1 MDATSDI
8 DEVDEDQERAAN
20 TNQLL
25 SAVLIFFIFF
35 LHFWLYCSFFVKQW
49 NIKTACHLS
58 VSFLYIAHFS
68 LHLLVCSLK
77 RLKYKTVSLF
87 TLKYRCTV
95 TVP

>member
-35 LHFWLYCSFFVKQW
+35 YTFG
-49 NIKTACHLS
+49 
-58 VSFLYIAHFS
+58 
-68 LHLLVCSLK
+68 
-77 RLKYKTVSLF
+77 
-87 TLKYRCTV
+87 CTV
-95 TVP
+95 HFL